1 MTMYPDQS
9 RTTRPLELAYG
20 TDNKAVFNFFN
31 AVYAWMAVGLA
42 LTAAVAWYVSQ
53 NQTMLRAIYGNGRG
67 MIVGLL
73 LGAFAL
79 SWYVQSQ
86 APRLRTGTA
95 TALFLVY
102 AALIGALISGIFIVY
117 QMQTILAAFLLT
129 GGTFGAM
136 SVYGFVT
143 KRDLTSIGSFLVM
156 AAIGLFIASIVNV
169 FIASNAFS
177 WVITYAVL
185 AVFIGLTAYETQK
198 LKRFAIEHGDDASL
212 ASRYA
217 IVGSLVLYIS
227 FINMFLSILRILG
240 NRK

>member
-1 MTMYPDQS
+1 MTMFPDQS
-9 RTTRPLELAYG
+9 RTTRPLELSYG

-86 APRLRTGTA
+86 AARLRTGVA

-102 AALIGALISGIFIVY
+102 ATLIGAMISGIFIVY

-156 AAIGLFIASIVNV
+156 AALGLFIASIVNV
-169 FIASNAFS
+169 FIANNAFS

-198 LKRFAIEHGDDASL
+198 LKRFAVEYGDNASL

-227 FINMFLSILRILG
+227 FINLFLSILRILG
-240 NRK
+240 NRR